1 MLNSGSE
8 AQQKL
13 KKQQQLAEQQHRPR
27 DEHDSSN
34 NNSNNSDDIDI
45 ELDIDL
51 DDNGEDENDMDDN
64 TKESGSS
71 SEAEGTVSNDR
82 PYECNWG
89 NCTKSFSR
97 RSDLARHRRIHTGE
111 RKWYSYFFAHPSHE
125 WTAETL
131 T

>member
-13 KKQQQLAEQQHRPR
+13 KKQQLQQQDLQQQQAERQHRPR
-27 DEHDSSN
+27 DEHD
-34 NNSNNSDDIDI
+34 SNNSDDIDI

-51 DDNGEDENDMDDN
+51 DDNGEDENDLDDGI
-64 TKESGSS
+64 KESGSS

-111 RKWYSYFFAHPSHE
+111 R
-125 WTAETL
+125 
-131 T
+131 